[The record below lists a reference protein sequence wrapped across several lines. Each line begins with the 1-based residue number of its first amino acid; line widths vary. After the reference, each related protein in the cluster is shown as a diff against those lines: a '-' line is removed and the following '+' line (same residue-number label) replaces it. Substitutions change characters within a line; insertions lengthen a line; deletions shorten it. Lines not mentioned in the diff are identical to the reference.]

1 MCCRC
6 EQQEGFRVSPARVF
20 VRSKVC
26 GSRGKEIVLT
36 VPFSGDIVRN
46 SNNTGTKELMRKINT
61 LDFHVATRTTARDIN
76 RHIALNLI
84 REHQP
89 ISRAD
94 LARRMRLTRG
104 VVSMLVQELIAQDLI
119 YEGATGEAARGRK
132 PTFLHIRTHD
142 RLVVAVD
149 VRFTMTYLMLCDFS
163 GRQLAIET
171 YDTLFSI
178 PEFVKDLAT
187 RIRKLLKRHGLGF
200 TCEGIGLV
208 VPGMVDQRT
217 GKILNAPALAWRDV
231 DIRTRLAAATGLSV
245 HVENSGRAS
254 ALAQLWLERGEAIG
268 GHNFVYISVSDGV
281 GVGIV
286 INGELLRGRDHI
298 AGEFGHMTLN
308 LDGPRCMCGNNGC
321 WEAYTSNLA
330 TLSRY
335 FGWDLSKYSPKRF
348 KETER
353 GSFTVLDLVARA
365 RSGDSKGLAAVMAT
379 GRFLGFGIASIINLV
394 NPDCIYLA
402 GEITTAWD
410 LIEGTV
416 RETIAE
422 RVLIEGATRT
432 PLRVTSTQQYPRLRG
447 AAALIAAPTFAAPRV
462 A

>member
-1 MCCRC
+1 
-6 EQQEGFRVSPARVF
+6 
-20 VRSKVC
+20 
-26 GSRGKEIVLT
+26 
-36 VPFSGDIVRN
+36 
-46 SNNTGTKELMRKINT
+46 MRKINT
-61 LDFHVATRTTARDIN
+61 RDFHVATRTTSRDIN

-94 LARRMRLTRG
+94 LARGMKMTRG
-104 VVSMLVQELIAQDLI
+104 VVSVLVQELIAQGLI

-149 VRFTMTYLMLCDFS
+149 VRFTRTFLMLCDFS
-163 GRQLAIET
+163 GRQLAIENFAT
-171 YDTLFSI
+171 VMPI
-178 PEFVKDLAT
+178 AEFVKDLT
-187 RIRKLLKRHGLGF
+187 VRIRKLLRSQDLGF

-217 GKILNAPALAWRDV
+217 GKVLNAPALGWRDV
-231 DIRTRLAAATGLSV
+231 DIRSKLAAATGLPV
-245 HVENSGRAS
+245 HIENSGRAS
-254 ALAQLWLERGEAIG
+254 ALAQLWLTRGDTSG

-281 GVGIV
+281 GVGVV

-298 AGEFGHMTLN
+298 AGEFGHMPLN

-335 FGWDLSKYSPKRF
+335 FGWNLSKDSPKDL
-348 KETER
+348 KDAER
-353 GSFTVLDLVARA
+353 NSFTVLDLVARA
-365 RSGDSKGLAAVMAT
+365 RSGDSKAEAAVLAT
-379 GRFLGFGIASIINLV
+379 GRFLGLGIATIINLV
-394 NPDCIYLA
+394 NPDCLYLA
-402 GEITTAWD
+402 GEIVTAWD
-410 LIEGTV
+410 LIEETV
-416 RETIAE
+416 REAISE
-422 RVLIEGATRT
+422 RSLTEAAAHT
-432 PLRVTSTQQYPRLRG
+432 PLRVTSTQEYPRLRG
-447 AAALIAAPTFAAPRV
+447 AAALVAAPTFAGPRV